1 MLIITG
7 PNMGGKTTYIRQV
20 AIAVVMGQI
29 GWFVT
34 AIYSKL
40 AIFNEIFARIG
51 ASDFQLLGISTFMS

>member
-1 MLIITG
+1 
-7 PNMGGKTTYIRQV
+7 MGGKTTYIRQV